1 MSNAGAG
8 KMSRP
13 RGRRELMTIQAV
25 KQLSIDQIRLPDWT
39 REISAN
45 LNSYQSGCLCV
56 GGRVNQATTRMWSL
70 INQTATKIWGR
81 DPREPVSSLVL
92 AVVGADEQ
100 DDYLCPCSILHKE
113 GDGRSW
119 AINNT
124 SNLSGVEI
132 NKASENKHKNRKE
145 AVYIM

>member
-1 MSNAGAG
+1 MSGAEVD

-13 RGRRELMTIQAV
+13 RGRRELTTIQAV
-25 KQLSIDQIRLPDWT
+25 KQLNIGQSRLPDWT
-39 REISAN
+39 REISAK

-70 INQTATKIWGR
+70 INQTATKIWGG

-100 DDYLCPCSILHKE
+100 NDYLCPWSILRNE

-124 SNLSGVEI
+124 SNLSEVEI
-132 NKASENKHKNRKE
+132 NKASEYKHKNRKE